1 MGEISVTKLLVIGVL
16 IVLIF
21 GTKKLRSL
29 GGDLGSAVKGFKKA
43 MSDEESSATNTT
55 TAEKNDATNTP
66 NDRLSHKE

>member
-55 TAEKNDATNTP
+55 TAEKNDATSTP

>member
-55 TAEKNDATNTP
+55 TAEKNDATSNP